1 MPELVDMHCHVL
13 PGMDDGPATMAES
26 MAVLR
31 EAERQGITTMVATP
45 HFHPARYRVSARSA
59 LNALEQVRGEAA
71 REGLKIRLLP
81 GQECYYYTEL
91 LNELE
96 SGNALTMA
104 GTDRV
109 LLEFDPGAIYA
120 MMQFAVR
127 QMVEAGYRPIIAHIE
142 RYECLYGRTD
152 RLDELRGGGAALQLN
167 FDRLLERDGL
177 FRRNPWRRLMKEG
190 RVDFLGSDTH
200 GMDFR
205 PLRVDRA
212 VAWLHSQV
220 EGDIVRRVLQENTRC
235 LLGR

>member
-1 MPELVDMHCHVL
+1 MSEIVDMHCHVL
-13 PGMDDGPATMAES
+13 PGLDDGPATMEES

-31 EAERQGITTMVATP
+31 EAQRQGIGTMIATP
-45 HFHPARYRVSARSA
+45 HFHPGRYKVSARSA
-59 LNALEQVRGEAA
+59 LDALERVRSEAA
-71 REGLKIRLLP
+71 REGLKLRLLP

-91 LNELE
+91 LGELQ

-109 LLEFDPGAIYA
+109 LVEFDPDAIYA
-120 MMQFAVR
+120 MMTYAVR
-127 QMVEAGYRPIIAHIE
+127 QRTEAGYRPIIAHIE
-142 RYECLYGRTD
+142 RYECLYDRPD
-152 RLDELRGGGAALQLN
+152 RLEELRGGGAALQLN

-190 RVDFLGSDTH
+190 RVDYLGSDTH

-212 VAWLHSQV
+212 VAWLRSEV
-220 EGDIVRRVLQENTRC
+220 EGDVVRRVLEENTRC